1 MVCCQR
7 EGGGTHFSP
16 DKLFASQLTLVK
28 EKIFL
33 VPSVPRAG
41 LVWGP
46 GLPVAQAARP
56 SFRIGDSCPPD
67 YFGKRLNSAAPRPS
81 FEAFPVA
88 PNLFAHAAPDCQPLL
103 RPQGLLFSHC
113 HHPASCFLLCRSQ
126 TPRGGGGGGPGPG
139 SQTEGRARLGSPGRG
154 GRERLEEP
162 GVWRPG
168 GWRWGVRGSD
178 RGGARAD
185 LDTVSWARPP
195 PPPKGRRG
203 PGQLETGVWSGR
215 RMVGVRGWSYRPRG
229 TEGQFGETE
238 GVLGTDGGDGR
249 GTM

>member
-1 MVCCQR
+1 MPPSSTAWVLQGKKAHGGGDWRREVGALVCCQR

-81 FEAFPVA
+81 
-88 PNLFAHAAPDCQPLL
+88 
-103 RPQGLLFSHC
+103 
-113 HHPASCFLLCRSQ
+113 
-126 TPRGGGGGGPGPG
+126 
-139 SQTEGRARLGSPGRG
+139 
-154 GRERLEEP
+154 
-162 GVWRPG
+162 
-168 GWRWGVRGSD
+168 
-178 RGGARAD
+178 
-185 LDTVSWARPP
+185 
-195 PPPKGRRG
+195 
-203 PGQLETGVWSGR
+203 
-215 RMVGVRGWSYRPRG
+215 
-229 TEGQFGETE
+229 
-238 GVLGTDGGDGR
+238 
-249 GTM
+249 